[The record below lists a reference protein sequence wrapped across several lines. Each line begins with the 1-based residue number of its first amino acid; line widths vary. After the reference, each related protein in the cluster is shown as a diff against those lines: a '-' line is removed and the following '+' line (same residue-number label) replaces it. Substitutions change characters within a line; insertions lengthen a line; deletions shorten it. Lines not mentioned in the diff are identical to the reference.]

1 MDKKVKLENGILSI
15 IMSKGVN
22 STKADVLGENPMEDK
37 VYTKRINIGKDFGN
51 ATSSV
56 EIASVC
62 ITSDKPISMKNVPSL
77 DDVRIN
83 TKNHRG
89 QWCNIF
95 IKEAPE
101 EMLEF
106 ILNEIS

>member
-1 MDKKVKLENGILSI
+1 MDKRLKLESGILSV
-15 IMSKGVN
+15 IMSKGVE
-22 STKADVLGENPMEDK
+22 STKADILGENPMEDK
-37 VYTKRINIGKDFGN
+37 VYTKRINICKDFGTP
-51 ATSSV
+51 ADAV
-56 EIASVC
+56 EIVSVC
-62 ITSDKPISMKNVPSL
+62 ITNDRQFSMMNPPHF

-101 EMLEF
+101 DMLEF
-106 ILNEIS
+106 IWNEIA

>member
-1 MDKKVKLENGILSI
+1 MDKKFKLESGILGI
-15 IMSKGVN
+15 IMSKGID
-22 STKADVLGENPMEDK
+22 STKADILGENPMEDK
-37 VYTKRINIGKDFGN
+37 VYTKRINVGKDFGS
-51 ATSSV
+51 ATNSI
-56 EIASVC
+56 EIVSVC
-62 ITSDKPISMKNVPSL
+62 ITSDEPISMEGVPSL

-101 EMLEF
+101 KMLEF
-106 ILNEIS
+106 IWDEIA